1 MARSARGTG
10 SAVDARRRPGGY
22 DAVVVDTEG
31 VLTRSTPPSVAR
43 YVAADAFA
51 TVGVDDPEPSD
62 LDALVDPDAESVVA
76 VADRYGVDPE
86 TFWRRRDERAVLAR
100 EAAIRSGWGDS
111 HEDAVALAT
120 LDCPLA
126 VVSDEPE
133 PVVDRT
139 LAGLCLS
146 SLFDATVGRATGV
159 DGLRRTKPRPTLLCR
174 ALDELGADRPLL
186 VATSDEDV
194 VAARTVGI
202 DAVRLERATGRWTGN
217 DEPTGIRSLRAL
229 ALLVGDGDA

>member
-43 YVAADAFA
+43 YVAVDAFA

-62 LDALVDPDAESVVA
+62 LDALVDPDVETVVA

-100 EAAIRSGWGDS
+100 EASIRSGWGDS
-111 HEDAVALAT
+111 H
-120 LDCPLA
+120 
-126 VVSDEPE
+126 
-133 PVVDRT
+133 
-139 LAGLCLS
+139 
-146 SLFDATVGRATGV
+146 
-159 DGLRRTKPRPTLLCR
+159 
-174 ALDELGADRPLL
+174 
-186 VATSDEDV
+186 EDV

-229 ALLVGDGDA
+229 ALLVGDDVDA